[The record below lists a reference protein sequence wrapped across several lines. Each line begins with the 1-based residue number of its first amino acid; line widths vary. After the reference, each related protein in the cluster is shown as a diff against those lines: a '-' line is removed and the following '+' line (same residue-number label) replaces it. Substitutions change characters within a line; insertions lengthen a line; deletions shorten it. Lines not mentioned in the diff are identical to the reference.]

1 MKIPIANLT
10 RQYRSIKKEIDGA
23 IQSVLVTGQFTLG
36 DPVETFEKKIAKYVG
51 TKDAVGVNSGT
62 DALVLALLA
71 AGIGDGDEVI
81 TTPYSFIAT
90 AEAIALVGAT
100 PVFVDIDPVT
110 FNINA
115 KKVGAAVTRRTRGIM
130 PVHLFGQMAEMG
142 PIMRV
147 AKKHGLAVI
156 EDSAQA
162 IGASQ
167 NKKKAGSVGTL
178 GCFSLFPTKNLG
190 AFGDG
195 GFVST
200 DNLELAHLIRNL
212 RAHGSDVKYIH
223 ERIGILSRL
232 HSIQAAIV
240 TAKLPHLAAWNKR
253 RREVAA
259 MYAAAFRDVSQV
271 RTPQTMK
278 GNVHVF
284 HQYVIR
290 AERRDALQKALA
302 AEGVGSAIHFP
313 FPIHLQKAF
322 SFMKLKKGSFPYAEA
337 ASRETL
343 ALPMY
348 AELTDGEVRSV
359 IAAVKRFYKSR

>member
-1 MKIPIANLT
+1 MPIPIANLT
-10 RQYRSIKKEIDGA
+10 RQYKSIKKEIDAA
-23 IQSVLVTGQFTLG
+23 IQSVLTSGQFTLG
-36 DPVETFEKKIAKYVG
+36 GPVETFEKKIAKYVG

-62 DALVLALLA
+62 DALILALLA
-71 AGIGDGDEVI
+71 LGVGDGDEVI

-115 KKVGAAVTRRTRGIM
+115 KHIAAAVTRRTRAIM
-130 PVHLFGQMAEMG
+130 PVHLFGQMADMG

-167 NKKKAGSVGTL
+167 NKRKSGSVGTA

-200 DNLELAHLIRNL
+200 NDPQVAYLVRNL

-223 ERIGILSRL
+223 ERIGFLSRL
-232 HSIQAAIV
+232 HSMQAAIV

-253 RREVAA
+253 RREIAA
-259 MYAAAFRDVSQV
+259 MYETAFKDLPQV

-290 AERRDALQKALA
+290 AEKRDALQKALA

-322 SFMKLKKGSFPYAEA
+322 SFMKLKKGSFPHAEL

-348 AELTDGEVRSV
+348 AELTDAEVKSV
-359 IAAVKRFYKSR
+359 IATVKRFYKNA